1 MAQQI
6 INVSTPNDGNGDKLR
21 TSQVKAN
28 SNFTELYNNKVDKVS
43 GKGLSDVN
51 FSTADK
57 TKLDLLDPSAGAQSD
72 WDEGN
77 ASNPAYIK
85 NKPENVSEWFNDS
98 GYIPDA
104 PDAEIHA
111 RSNGQWVN
119 IEHKAL
125 DGITGV
131 TSGFTAG
138 QTVYV
143 LPAGSRCLRVYI
155 NGALQYKTTAN
166 NASLTNRWSQS
177 GNDVT
182 LTKASVTNNY
192 ILIEYI

>member
-21 TSQVKAN
+21 VSQVKAN
-28 SNFTELYNNKVDKVS
+28 SNFTELYNNKVDKVA
-43 GKGLSDVN
+43 GKGLSDTN
-51 FSTADK
+51 FTQAEKDK
-57 TKLDLLDPSAGAQSD
+57 LAGLATGGQQQSD

-77 ASNPAYIK
+77 DLLASYIK
-85 NKPENVSEWFNDS
+85 NKPTNVSTFFNDA
-98 GYIPDA
+98 GYIPDVGTVA
-104 PDAEIHA
+104 IFA

-119 IEHKAL
+119 IEPKIF
-125 DGITGV
+125 DGITG
-131 TSGFTAG
+131 TTAGFIAG
-138 QTVYV
+138 QTVYA

-166 NASLTNRWSQS
+166 NASLTNRWSQN

-182 LTKASVTNNY
+182 LTKASLNNNY